1 MLATLFKSE
10 PVIDDSTRLWILDH
24 FVWALAAFDSEH
36 FYQETKLV
44 LPTNAFYPGSS
55 SSVEQMTQSIFDA
68 TIKHAGL
75 SNWPI
80 ALAKPATPIPTQLP
94 RITFTGQ
101 KCRGKS
107 ANLSQEVT
115 TAIPIRVN
123 PQQINQPQ
131 DYISSLVQVLS
142 SLMLKQRGE
151 LPPGGEESIPQ
162 TIDFLSV
169 FLGFGVIFS
178 NTAYQ
183 FKGGCG
189 SCNRQGLNRQAALP
203 EAETVYAT
211 ALFSVIK
218 GISVKEASAE
228 LKPHLKRLFKKSYK
242 DISKFLAHQDNED
255 YRLQLIKA

>member
-10 PVIDDSTRLWILDH
+10 PVIDDSTRLWILDN
-24 FVWALAAFDSEH
+24 FIWALSAFDSEH

-75 SNWPI
+75 VNWPL
-80 ALAKPATPIPTQLP
+80 ALATPATPIPSQLP
-94 RITFTGQ
+94 RLTFAG
-101 KCRGKS
+101 KCRGS
-107 ANLSQEVT
+107 NAALSVEVA

-123 PQQINQPQ
+123 PRQINQPQ

-142 SLMLKQRGE
+142 ALMIKQRGE

-189 SCNRQGLNRQAALP
+189 SCNQQGLNRQSALP

-218 GISVKEASAE
+218 GISAKDASAE

-242 DISKFLAHQDNED
+242 DISKFLAHEDNED
-255 YRLQLIKA
+255 YRLQLIKP